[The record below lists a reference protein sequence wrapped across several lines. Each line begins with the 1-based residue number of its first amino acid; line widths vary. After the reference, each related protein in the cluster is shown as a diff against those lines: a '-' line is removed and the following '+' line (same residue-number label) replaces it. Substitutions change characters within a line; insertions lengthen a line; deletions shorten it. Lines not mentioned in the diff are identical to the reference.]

1 MIAPFRRFPL
11 LPLAA
16 AAAVAAVS
24 ACSAA
29 AGQPGGPLPASPVP
43 PAPSSAAT
51 PLVVPAGEGGG
62 ALSVPRTLVLPAGW
76 TARVWARVPDARM
89 EAWTPEGD
97 LLVSQPN
104 RGSVVELR
112 PDAAG
117 TATVTTL
124 LSGLT
129 NSQGLAFASADGKQC
144 CTSRSRTRST
154 STRGGRAGPPAP
166 AR

>member
-16 AAAVAAVS
+16 AAVAAAS

-29 AGQPGGPLPASPVP
+29 ASQPDATLPASPVA
-43 PAPSSAAT
+43 PAPSSS
-51 PLVVPAGEGGG
+51 PVSLVVPAGESGG
-62 ALSVPRTLVLPAGW
+62 ALSVPRAIVLPDGW

-104 RGSVVELR
+104 RGSV
-112 PDAAG
+112 
-117 TATVTTL
+117 
-124 LSGLT
+124 S
-129 NSQGLAFASADGKQC
+129 AS
-144 CTSRSRTRST
+144 
-154 STRGGRAGPPAP
+154 
-166 AR
+166 

>member
-16 AAAVAAVS
+16 AVVAAAS

-29 AGQPGGPLPASPVP
+29 SGQDPGTTLPASPVA

-51 PLVVPAGEGGG
+51 TLVVPAGEGGG
-62 ALSVPRTLVLPAGW
+62 ALSVPHTLILPAGW

-97 LLVSQPN
+97 LLVSQPDKG
-104 RGSVVELR
+104 RVVELSPGSDGGGSPR
-112 PDAAG
+112 
-117 TATVTTL
+117 TV

-129 NSQGLAFASADGKQC
+129 SPQGLAFAEVA
-144 CTSRSRTRST
+144 
-154 STRGGRAGPPAP
+154 GRWVLYVGES
-166 AR
+166 